1 MYMYLIKPVLKMSC
15 CIPTFFNPFLFSLGK
30 DYLQNTT
37 YENTIP
43 FIPPVSKGKVVKVYD
58 GDTITV
64 ASKILGSKKIYRFSV
79 RLNGIDAPEI
89 KGKTQEEKNAAII
102 SRDVLREKIL
112 GEIVLLKD
120 VKTEKYG
127 RLLATVY
134 LNNINM
140 NEWMLTNNY
149 AIPYD
154 GGKKTDFED
163 FHKS

>member
-1 MYMYLIKPVLKMSC
+1 M
-15 CIPTFFNPFLFSLGK
+15 FNPFLFSLGK

>member
-1 MYMYLIKPVLKMSC
+1 M
-15 CIPTFFNPFLFSLGK
+15 
-30 DYLQNTT
+30 
-37 YENTIP
+37 
-43 FIPPVSKGKVVKVYD
+43 
-58 GDTITV
+58 
-64 ASKILGSKKIYRFSV
+64 
-79 RLNGIDAPEI
+79 
-89 KGKTQEEKNAAII
+89 
-102 SRDVLREKIL
+102 
-112 GEIVLLKD
+112 
-120 VKTEKYG
+120 KTEKYG

>member
-1 MYMYLIKPVLKMSC
+1 MYLIKPVLEMSC

>member
-1 MYMYLIKPVLKMSC
+1 MLY
-15 CIPTFFNPFLFSLGK
+15 TNFFNPFLFSFGK

-127 RLLATVY
+127 RLLAIVY

-163 FHKS
+163 FHKSW

>member
-1 MYMYLIKPVLKMSC
+1 MRITILFLIFTSNILAEEITG
-15 CIPTFFNPFLFSLGK
+15 IPK
-30 DYLQNTT
+30 
-37 YENTIP
+37 I
-43 FIPPVSKGKVVKVYD
+43 VD
-58 GDTITV
+58 GDTVHINGY
-64 ASKILGSKKIYRFSV
+64 KI
-79 RLNGIDAPEI
+79 RLEGIDAPEI

>member
-1 MYMYLIKPVLKMSC
+1 MSC
-15 CIPTFFNPFLFSLGK
+15 CIPTFFNPFLFSFGK
-30 DYLQNTT
+30 NYLQNTT